1 MDMDEDSEITVCV
14 VGFHHQRGPEVE
26 YVYPDRGQELPPL
39 LSFCAL
45 PDGAHLTEEDF
56 SYFTLPAVTS
66 SSTESTSNGD
76 DDGKDEGESESIP
89 KHPTVFGISC
99 NRQLKASELLNRP
112 ADVTRSTIQKAVV
125 VLSSKPLFFV
135 RDKLGVVTRAYF
147 AQRDFEDRAIIRDLW
162 ESLGGLVGGKDGE
175 GRGRVTEN
183 EWNVGISLRGL
194 LGHFKL
200 KTLILVKA
208 LLLERKIL
216 FFGSTTEK
224 LCTMQYALLSLLPE
238 MMDHLEDASSPLL
251 HTLETK
257 LKRATSLKTS
267 NKASLHA
274 YLGFPLQIFGKGC
287 FFGPYTPLQQLDM
300 LEGPDTKAYLIGSTN
315 ALFLQQKDKHAEIVV
330 NVDNATIEVYNPQ
343 LKDALLLTPSDK
355 KWIEGLV
362 SDVTASES
370 NLTFTGSEDHIRAQF
385 EEYLSNLVSTVKYD
399 NFLTRHQY
407 YNMASDTPLMP
418 DVDGN
423 PARDYG
429 IPWIRAWRKT
439 RNYEVWGRM
448 TDDELFDIVEARHP
462 GGNSLGISLGDVQMK
477 LAAAAGELKIGERTA
492 PAREA
497 ISNTFSNLWNN
508 VESYRERK
516 RLEAEEK
523 VKEKTSAVPPV
534 STSAT
539 TSKPPSIGEKITSSE
554 PATPTSTT
562 AAAAAAVVT
571 SKASAFAS
579 SWGSWAAEKRRNLLA
594 RKNSRDFTTSLT
606 PSVTSNNGKERSV
619 EGDFG
624 HEHLSDEWRPFDVT
638 TAPRTPSPMTTPPAM
653 FPVQA
658 GEKVEDLVKSEEK
671 EEGEKPDDGV
681 EGGEDKGDDEGVAGE
696 VKEVEDGV
704 GKAAVEADI
713 HTHDEA
719 EKVQEKEED
728 VAKEETHVDT
738 EGKH

>member
-1 MDMDEDSEITVCV
+1 MDMDEDNEITVCV

-66 SSTESTSNGD
+66 STTADSAKNGD
-76 DDGKDEGESESIP
+76 GDKEDESEPEPRP

-147 AQRDFEDRAIIRDLW
+147 AQRDFEDRTIIQDLW
-162 ESLGGLVGGKDGE
+162 ESLGGLVGGKGGE

-183 EWNVGISLRGL
+183 EWNVGISLREL

-238 MMDHLEDASSPLL
+238 MMDHLEDASSPLF

-257 LKRATSLKTS
+257 VKRATSLKTS

-385 EEYLSNLVSTVKYD
+385 EEYLTNLLSTVKYD

-418 DVDGN
+418 DVEGN

-429 IPWIRAWRKT
+429 VAWIREWRKT
-439 RNYEVWGRM
+439 KNYEVWGRM
-448 TDDELFDIVEARHP
+448 TDDELFDI
-462 GGNSLGISLGDVQMK
+462 MK
-477 LAAAAGELKIGERTA
+477 LAAAAGELKLGERTA

-523 VKEKTSAVPPV
+523 DKEKASAGPPPV
-534 STSAT
+534 STSAA
-539 TSKPPSIGEKITSSE
+539 TSKPPSIAEKTKSSE
-554 PATPTSTT
+554 PVTPTSIT
-562 AAAAAAVVT
+562 AATATAAVS
-571 SKASAFAS
+571 SKASAFAA

-594 RKNSRDFTTSLT
+594 RKNSRDSTTSLT
-606 PSVTSNNGKERSV
+606 PSISSTGYGTGNGKERSV

-624 HEHLSDEWRPFDVT
+624 HEHLSDDWRPFDVT
-638 TAPRTPSPMTTPPAM
+638 KAPRTPSPMSTPPPAM

-658 GEKVEDLVKSEEK
+658 GESLGGLIKSDKEEEEEEK
-671 EEGEKPDDGV
+671 GDGEVK
-681 EGGEDKGDDEGVAGE
+681 KDEGVPGE
-696 VKEVEDGV
+696 VKEAEENV
-704 GKAAVEADI
+704 GQVAAESVAEA
-713 HTHDEA
+713 EA
-719 EKVQEKEED
+719 EKFEDKEGLTG
-728 VAKEETHVDT
+728 EEG
-738 EGKH
+738 EENSENKH